1 MGNILYSFNIVF
13 IFIKI
18 QYKVSIL
25 KGGSMEIKSAKA
37 SKAVTFT
44 LNDDT
49 LKMLKELAERNSSSM
64 SYEVR
69 RLIRDEYRRQNR
81 Q

>member
-1 MGNILYSFNIVF
+1 
-13 IFIKI
+13 
-18 QYKVSIL
+18 
-25 KGGSMEIKSAKA
+25 MEIKSKKA
-37 SKAVTFT
+37 SKTVSFT

-49 LKMLKELAERNSSSM
+49 LKMLKELAERNSNTM